1 MFRSS
6 HLPHPSQLPPHP
18 QYHILH
24 PHIITPTSF
33 SPSHPHTLTPS
44 HPNPHHYPYIF
55 NAVTL
60 TSSHPHPHPRTLTL
74 IITAL
79 SSHLHSH
86 TLTLTSS
93 SLSHFCLQ
101 DNSGMQPKPPITIDI
116 SDPYSEPAAKHY
128 LSLLQRFGSPIIVLN
143 LVKVRLCGSLL
154 LSLPVA
160 LQSKRN
166 ECRVCSILSF
176 LMLHLTSF
184 LPPLSIPASVTPYS
198 SLPIHHSLLP
208 ILHSSL
214 TSHHSSLP
222 IFHPYITTHH
232 TSLLTH
238 DISPMYCT
246 YIPSRKERSNLVKAS
261 SLMSSSA
268 L

>member
-1 MFRSS
+1 
-6 HLPHPSQLPPHP
+6 
-18 QYHILH
+18 
-24 PHIITPTSF
+24 
-33 SPSHPHTLTPS
+33 
-44 HPNPHHYPYIF
+44 
-55 NAVTL
+55 
-60 TSSHPHPHPRTLTL
+60 
-74 IITAL
+74 
-79 SSHLHSH
+79 
-86 TLTLTSS
+86 
-93 SLSHFCLQ
+93 
-101 DNSGMQPKPPITIDI
+101 MQPKPPITIDI

-166 ECRVCSILSF
+166 ECRVVLYSVISDVASNIF
-176 LMLHLTSF
+176 
-184 LPPLSIPASVTPYS
+184 PPTAIHS
-198 SLPIHHSLLP
+198 SLCHSLLITPHPSLLTPHLSLLLLTYHSLLP

>member
-1 MFRSS
+1 
-6 HLPHPSQLPPHP
+6 
-18 QYHILH
+18 
-24 PHIITPTSF
+24 
-33 SPSHPHTLTPS
+33 
-44 HPNPHHYPYIF
+44 
-55 NAVTL
+55 
-60 TSSHPHPHPRTLTL
+60 
-74 IITAL
+74 
-79 SSHLHSH
+79 
-86 TLTLTSS
+86 
-93 SLSHFCLQ
+93 
-101 DNSGMQPKPPITIDI
+101 MQPKPPITIDI

-154 LSLPVA
+154 LSLPLA

-184 LPPLSIPASVTPYS
+184 LPLLSIPASVTPYS
-198 SLPIHHSLLP
+198 SLPIHHSLLHTFHSSLLTYHSLLP

-268 L
+268 P

>member
-1 MFRSS
+1 
-6 HLPHPSQLPPHP
+6 
-18 QYHILH
+18 
-24 PHIITPTSF
+24 
-33 SPSHPHTLTPS
+33 
-44 HPNPHHYPYIF
+44 
-55 NAVTL
+55 
-60 TSSHPHPHPRTLTL
+60 
-74 IITAL
+74 
-79 SSHLHSH
+79 
-86 TLTLTSS
+86 
-93 SLSHFCLQ
+93 
-101 DNSGMQPKPPITIDI
+101 MQPKPPITIDI

-154 LSLPVA
+154 LSLPLA

-176 LMLHLTSF
+176 VMLHLTSF
-184 LPPLSIPASVTPYS
+184 LPPLFIPASVTPYS
-198 SLPIHHSLLP
+198 SLPIHHSLLHTF
-208 ILHSSL
+208 HSSL
-214 TSHHSSLP
+214 LTYHSLLPILHSSLP